1 MTYYP
6 IKEETL
12 TKKGKLASTVVLT
25 LFVAVMIPVAIFA
38 TANQTVGISNYVQFF
53 VEDLEGKFYYAITG
67 NRLDKNSQTSSLD
80 VGYDPISNT
89 ITPQLLFKA
98 EYSDTEDDYFVYNG
112 TGGIVLD
119 QSIPVPQ
126 TAGIEFDETHDEINY
141 YFVFI
146 NEAKTSE
153 INSRSV
159 FVTTKADHSLNPE
172 YVDTYW
178 SYIIKTAGHSS
189 EISPL
194 KTTGIWT
201 TSIDNPTIFETGIEV
216 LPQDRALYS
225 YIILKYTLQLNS
237 INIRFENDLNLTVTL
252 KGTSI

>member
-1 MTYYP
+1 M
-6 IKEETL
+6 
-12 TKKGKLASTVVLT
+12 TKKAKLASTVILT

-38 TANQTVGISNYVQFF
+38 TSNQTVGISNYVQFF

-67 NRLDKNSQTSSLD
+67 NRPDKNSLNSSLD

-98 EYSDTEDDYFVYNG
+98 EYSDVEDEYFVYNG

-146 NEAKTSE
+146 NEAKSSE

-159 FVTTKADHSLNPE
+159 FITTKAEHSLNPVH
-172 YVDTYW
+172 VDTYW
-178 SYIIKTAGHSS
+178 SYIIKTAGHSA

-194 KTTGIWT
+194 KTTGVWT
-201 TSIDNPTIFETGIEV
+201 TSSDNPTIFETGIEV
-216 LPQDRALYS
+216 VPQDRALYS
-225 YIILKYTLQLNS
+225 YIILKYTLKLQTTNVEF
-237 INIRFENDLNLTVTL
+237 NNDLNLTITL
-252 KGTSI
+252 KATEI